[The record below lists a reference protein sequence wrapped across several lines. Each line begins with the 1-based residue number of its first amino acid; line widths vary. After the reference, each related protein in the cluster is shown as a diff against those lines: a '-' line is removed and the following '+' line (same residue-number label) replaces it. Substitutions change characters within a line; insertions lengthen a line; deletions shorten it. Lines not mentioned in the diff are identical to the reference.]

1 MSSCGEITDEDII
14 DFVMADTSYP
24 FSKLLHEFQD
34 GKLDPRNQVDA
45 LAIRAF
51 VKKKLK
57 QKSGT
62 KTPNERIE
70 NDPRISIENDKISN
84 DTGDMQQLA

>member
-24 FSKLLHEFQD
+24 FSKLLPEFQD
-34 GKLDPRNQVDA
+34 GILDPRNQVDA

-51 VKKKLK
+51 VKKKLMAK
-57 QKSGT
+57 GIQARL
-62 KTPNERIE
+62 ECMQLH
-70 NDPRISIENDKISN
+70 
-84 DTGDMQQLA
+84 DMFK

>member
-1 MSSCGEITDEDII
+1 M
-14 DFVMADTSYP
+14 
-24 FSKLLHEFQD
+24 
-34 GKLDPRNQVDA
+34 
-45 LAIRAF
+45 
-51 VKKKLK
+51 KKKLK

-70 NDPRISIENDKISN
+70 NDPRMSIENDKISN